1 MGGGV
6 YLVGVIGVWEAC
18 PALGEAGVIRGRGR
32 GRGGTDYRGEVS
44 EGVVG
49 VGGGRGGELCIF
61 LNVTDHTHR
70 LP

>member
-6 YLVGVIGVWEAC
+6 YLVGVIGVGVGGLSC
-18 PALGEAGVIRGRGR
+18 PGGGWTIRGRGR

-49 VGGGRGGELCIF
+49 VGEGGREREGSCVSF
-61 LNVTDHTHR
+61 
-70 LP
+70 